1 MITSENYNA
10 TVDVYSLGVLVFE
23 MANGEPFLGT
33 KNKPIPLNQSP
44 NMIFLENLSP
54 KANNFM
60 QNCLVK

>member
-1 MITSENYNA
+1 M
-10 TVDVYSLGVLVFE
+10 YSLGVLVFE

-33 KNKPIPLNQSP
+33 KNKPIPLNQST
-44 NMIFLENLSP
+44 NLIFLENLSS